1 MVTRRS
7 AAISDYNS
15 RPGRSHMADTE
26 TTSEAAES
34 IEAKPLELKVRKLDK
49 LETTRPRGTAGG

>member
-1 MVTRRS
+1 
-7 AAISDYNS
+7 
-15 RPGRSHMADTE
+15 MADIK